1 MSEVLNDYGYDCLG
15 NLLYSNTMKK
25 INVLGYLRPAFW
37 LFCVVVALALTG
49 CAMEAPGETK
59 AEVERRHERILENS
73 KLQAQDDLDAL
84 MQTDRPSRLSDKVI
98 R

>member
-1 MSEVLNDYGYDCLG
+1 
-15 NLLYSNTMKK
+15 MKT
-25 INVLGYLRPAFW
+25 INILSYLRPAFW
-37 LFCVVVALALTG
+37 FFCVIVVALALTG

-59 AEVERRHERILENS
+59 AEVERRHERILENN

-84 MQTDRPSRLSDKVI
+84 MQTDRPSRLSDKVV